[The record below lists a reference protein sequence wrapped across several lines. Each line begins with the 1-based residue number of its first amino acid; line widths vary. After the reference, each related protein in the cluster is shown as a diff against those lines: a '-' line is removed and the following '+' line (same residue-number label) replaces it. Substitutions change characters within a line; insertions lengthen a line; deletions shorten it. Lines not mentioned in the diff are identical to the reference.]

1 MENFSIPL
9 IIRSIKKLLGEGPH
23 FLHEPSMGKKETNY
37 VTETIKN
44 NYVSTKGIYVQK
56 FEKKIKNYTK
66 ANHVTS
72 TINGT
77 QAIFIAL
84 KALGI
89 KQNEEVLVPALT
101 FVGTVNAISYLG
113 AEPHF
118 IDSNIKDFGI
128 DCRKLENYLKKI
140 VIFKKNKSI
149 NKKTGRAIRAIIPVH
164 VFGHPCD
171 IEFIL
176 RLAKKYKLKIVEDA
190 AECLGSFYKNKHLG
204 TFGDFGI
211 LSFNGNKIITSAG
224 GGAVLVN
231 SKKNFDFISLIGN
244 VAKSN
249 HPIELYNVDIGY
261 NYKMPNFNASLGF
274 SQFNKINKFLKYK
287 KNLNRI
293 YFKRFSKFNNKLKL
307 IRDLKNT
314 KSNFWLQ
321 GIIVNK
327 ISLRNAIIKTCIK
340 NKIFIKPIWKPLHEN
355 KYCKKKYCHKDLS
368 NTKYLAK
375 RLISLPSGFGILK
388 NEKK

>member
-44 NYVSTKGIYVQK
+44 NFVSTKGIYVQK

-204 TFGDFGI
+204 TFGDAGC
-211 LSFNGNKIITSAG
+211 LSFNGNKIITTGG
-224 GGAVLVN
+224 GGAVL
-231 SKKNFDFISLIGN
+231 SKNKNLNKKIRHLIST
-244 VAKSN
+244 AKVQHKWEYIHN
-249 HPIELYNVDIGY
+249 EVGY
-261 NYKMPNFNASLGF
+261 NLRLPSLNAALGLAQI
-274 SQFNKINKFLKYK
+274 SKINFFLKQKRKLFLKYK
-287 KNLNRI
+287 NIFDKIGGVKLFKENKFSKSNYWLQTIILDYKNIHLKNKLLKSGYSRKIFMRPAWKLISELNPYKNKQKMNLNGARDI
-293 YFKRFSKFNNKLKL
+293 YKRVIN
-307 IRDLKNT
+307 
-314 KSNFWLQ
+314 
-321 GIIVNK
+321 
-327 ISLRNAIIKTCIK
+327 
-340 NKIFIKPIWKPLHEN
+340 
-355 KYCKKKYCHKDLS
+355 
-368 NTKYLAK
+368 
-375 RLISLPSGFGILK
+375 LPSSQKLMDKIK
-388 NEKK
+388 

>member
-23 FLHEPSMGKKETNY
+23 FLHEPSMGKKEIKY
-37 VTETIKN
+37 ISETIKKN
-44 NYVSTKGIYVQK
+44 FVSTKGIYVQK

-204 TFGDFGI
+204 TFGDAGC
-211 LSFNGNKIITSAG
+211 LSFNGNKIITTGG
-224 GGAVLVN
+224 GGAVL
-231 SKKNFDFISLIGN
+231 SKNKNLNKKIRHLIST
-244 VAKSN
+244 AKVQHKWEYIHN
-249 HPIELYNVDIGY
+249 EVGY
-261 NYKMPNFNASLGF
+261 NLRLPSLNAALGLAQI
-274 SQFNKINKFLKYK
+274 SKINFFLKQKRKLFLKYNNIFDK
-287 KNLNRI
+287 IGGVKLFKENKFSKSNYWLQTIILDYKNIHLKNKLLKSGYSRKIFMRPAWKLISELNPYKNKQKMNLNGARDI
-293 YFKRFSKFNNKLKL
+293 YKRVIN
-307 IRDLKNT
+307 
-314 KSNFWLQ
+314 
-321 GIIVNK
+321 
-327 ISLRNAIIKTCIK
+327 
-340 NKIFIKPIWKPLHEN
+340 
-355 KYCKKKYCHKDLS
+355 
-368 NTKYLAK
+368 
-375 RLISLPSGFGILK
+375 LPSSQKLMDKIK
-388 NEKK
+388 

>member
-44 NYVSTKGIYVQK
+44 NFVSTKGIYVQR

-204 TFGDFGI
+204 TFGDAGC
-211 LSFNGNKIITSAG
+211 LSFNGNKIITTGG
-224 GGAVLVN
+224 GGAVL
-231 SKKNFDFISLIGN
+231 SKNKNLNKKIRHLIST
-244 VAKSN
+244 AKVQHKWEYIHN
-249 HPIELYNVDIGY
+249 EVGY
-261 NYKMPNFNASLGF
+261 NLRLPSLNAALGLAQI
-274 SQFNKINKFLKYK
+274 SKINFFLKQKRKLFLKYK
-287 KNLNRI
+287 NIFDKIGGVKLFKENKFSKSNYWLQTIILDYKNIHLKNKLLKSGYSRKIFMRPAWKLISELNPYKNKQKMNLNGARDI
-293 YFKRFSKFNNKLKL
+293 YKRVIN
-307 IRDLKNT
+307 
-314 KSNFWLQ
+314 
-321 GIIVNK
+321 
-327 ISLRNAIIKTCIK
+327 
-340 NKIFIKPIWKPLHEN
+340 
-355 KYCKKKYCHKDLS
+355 
-368 NTKYLAK
+368 
-375 RLISLPSGFGILK
+375 LPSSQKLMDKIK
-388 NEKK
+388 

>member
-9 IIRSIKKLLGEGPH
+9 IIRSIKNLLGKGPH

-44 NYVSTKGIYVQK
+44 NFVSTKGIYVQK

-101 FVGTVNAISYLG
+101 FVGTVNAIIYLG

-149 NKKTGRAIRAIIPVH
+149 NKKTGRVIKAIIPVH

-204 TFGDFGI
+204 TFGDAGC
-211 LSFNGNKIITSAG
+211 LSFNGNKIITTGG
-224 GGAVLVN
+224 GGAVL
-231 SKKNFDFISLIGN
+231 SKNKNLNEKIRHLIST
-244 VAKSN
+244 AKVQHKWEYIHN
-249 HPIELYNVDIGY
+249 EVGY
-261 NYKMPNFNASLGF
+261 NLRLPSLNAALGLAQI
-274 SQFNKINKFLKYK
+274 SKINFFLKQKRKLFLKYNNIFDK
-287 KNLNRI
+287 IRGVKLFKENKFSKSNYWLQTLILDNKNIHLKNKLLKSGYSRKIFMRPAWKLISELRPYKNKQKMNLNGARDI
-293 YFKRFSKFNNKLKL
+293 YKRVLN
-307 IRDLKNT
+307 
-314 KSNFWLQ
+314 
-321 GIIVNK
+321 
-327 ISLRNAIIKTCIK
+327 
-340 NKIFIKPIWKPLHEN
+340 
-355 KYCKKKYCHKDLS
+355 
-368 NTKYLAK
+368 
-375 RLISLPSGFGILK
+375 LPSSQKLMDKIK
-388 NEKK
+388 

>member
-1 MENFSIPL
+1 MNKTIPYGRQSINGNDINQ
-9 IIRSIKKLLGEGPH
+9 IIKVASGNYLTTGPKII
-23 FLHEPSMGKKETNY
+23 E
-37 VTETIKN
+37 
-44 NYVSTKGIYVQK
+44 

-204 TFGDFGI
+204 TFGDAGC
-211 LSFNGNKIITSAG
+211 LSFNGNKIITTGG
-224 GGAVLVN
+224 GGAVL
-231 SKKNFDFISLIGN
+231 SKNKNLNKKIRHLIST
-244 VAKSN
+244 AKVQHKWEYIHN
-249 HPIELYNVDIGY
+249 EVGY
-261 NYKMPNFNASLGF
+261 NLRLPSLNAALGLAQI
-274 SQFNKINKFLKYK
+274 SKINFFLKQKRKLFLKYK
-287 KNLNRI
+287 NIFDKIGGVKLFKENKFSKSNYWLQTIILDYKNIHLKNKLLKSGYSRKIFMRPAWKLISELNPYKNKQKMNLNGARDI
-293 YFKRFSKFNNKLKL
+293 YKRVIN
-307 IRDLKNT
+307 
-314 KSNFWLQ
+314 
-321 GIIVNK
+321 
-327 ISLRNAIIKTCIK
+327 
-340 NKIFIKPIWKPLHEN
+340 
-355 KYCKKKYCHKDLS
+355 
-368 NTKYLAK
+368 
-375 RLISLPSGFGILK
+375 LPSSQKLMDKIK
-388 NEKK
+388 